1 MRFPSQRPRPSR
13 TMRFEPLEGRCLLSA
28 LPALDVRLGDFVASG
43 LQQEIARPLAAATD
57 LTGLAQVRT
66 EYGLTGAGQTV
77 AIIDSGIA
85 YDHAALGG
93 GFGSGYHVVGGY
105 DFAEGDT
112 NPYDDG
118 PAGGHGTHVAGI
130 LAGNSTYYAGV
141 APGVDV
147 VSLRVFDDAGHGQF
161 DWIEQALQWVH
172 ANRNAFA
179 HPITTVNMSLGAAWN
194 SSTLPGWAV
203 LEDELA
209 VLEADGI
216 FVAVAA
222 GNSFQSSSQPGLSYP
237 AASTHVVPVASVDAD
252 GTLSYF
258 SQRDP
263 RVIAAPG
270 RSILSTVP
278 DYLGDMNGVADDY
291 AQLSGTSMAAPYVA
305 GASVLLREAYQ
316 FAGIA
321 NVSQQMLYQTMVNT
335 ADTISDPLTG
345 RNYFRLNLDRAI
357 DSIMP
362 ADDFGSTAAT
372 ATNLGTI
379 GDKRSVKGAIERLQD
394 QDWFAFTAGTSGTIS
409 ITVAPDGNL
418 TPKWQLPNGIKT
430 SIDAS
435 GRVLSFDVTA
445 GQSYTFGL
453 ATAKGLGH
461 YSLDFALKANAG
473 SINWGTVQQ
482 GRFNGYQVTAAGA
495 WFNLTA
501 AADGILTIEA
511 LAARGSGSAQ
521 LQLYDAS
528 GRLVASSTATAD
540 GGRIDFTTTAGAAF
554 RLRAVAVGGATSVDF
569 RVTDLVAKVGNSLR
583 VTGTEGNDN
592 FVFHAGKNYVLSLN
606 GVSYQFAAAAAA
618 SLLFD
623 GRGGNDAAV
632 FESEGNSSATLR
644 PGSAEMTGAGF
655 QAKATNVE
663 TLTVRSSGTANR
675 AMLYDSAGDDALVAG
690 PTYASLSGSGFAN
703 RVEGFQTVYA
713 YATAGG
719 KNTAQLYDSA
729 GNDTLVLT
737 AQDARLSGRGFY
749 IRAAGFAEVY
759 AYATA
764 GGYDTG
770 RFQTLAGSTAPA
782 VSSSRSGVKSI
793 LDTAAVDRVLQLQG
807 TWR

>member
-1 MRFPSQRPRPSR
+1 
-13 TMRFEPLEGRCLLSA
+13 MRFEPLEGRCLLSA
-28 LPALDVRLGDFVASG
+28 LPALDARLGDFVASE
-43 LQQEIARPLAAATD
+43 LRQQVARPLAVAAD
-57 LTGLAQVRT
+57 VTGLTQVRS

-77 AIIDSGIA
+77 AVIDTGIA

-93 GFGSGYHVVGGY
+93 GLGSSYHVVGGY
-105 DFAEGDT
+105 DFAEGDA

-130 LAGNSTYYAGV
+130 LAGSSAYYAGV

-147 VSLRVFDDAGHGQF
+147 VSLRVFDDAGHSQF
-161 DWIEQALQWVH
+161 DWIEQALRWVH
-172 ANRNAFA
+172 TNRNAFA
-179 HPITTVNMSLGAAWN
+179 YPITTVNLSLGAAWN

-209 VLEADGI
+209 QLEADGI
-216 FVAVAA
+216 FIAVAA
-222 GNSFQSSSQPGLSYP
+222 GNGFQSSGQTGLSYP
-237 AASTHVVPVASVDAD
+237 AASAHVVPVASVDAD

-270 RSILSTVP
+270 RSISSTVP
-278 DYLGDMNGVADDY
+278 DYLGDRNGVADDY

-316 FAGIA
+316 YAGVA
-321 NVSQQMLYQTMVNT
+321 NVSQQALYQKLVNT
-335 ADTISDPLTG
+335 ADTISDPITG
-345 RNYFRLNLDRAI
+345 RNYFRLNLDRAV
-357 DSIMP
+357 DSVMP

-372 ATNLGTI
+372 AATLGTI
-379 GDKRSVKGAIERLQD
+379 TDKRSVKGAIERLQD
-394 QDWFAFTAGTSGTIS
+394 QDWFTFTAGASGTVS
-409 ITVAPDGNL
+409 IAVAPDGNL
-418 TPKWQLPNGIKT
+418 APKWQLPSGVKT
-430 SIDAS
+430 IVDAS
-435 GRVLSFDVTA
+435 GRVLSFSVTA

-453 ATAKGLGH
+453 ATSKGLGH
-461 YSLDFALKANAG
+461 YTLDVAIKANAG
-473 SINWGTVQQ
+473 TTNWGTVQQ

-511 LAARGSGSAQ
+511 LSSRGSGSTQ
-521 LQLYDAS
+521 LQLYDAG
-528 GRLVASSTATAD
+528 GRLVAASTATAD
-540 GGRIDFTTTAGAAF
+540 GARIDFTATAGAAF
-554 RLRAVAVGGATSVDF
+554 RLRAVAVGGATNVDF

-583 VTGTEGNDN
+583 VTGTEANDN
-592 FVFHAGKNYVLSLN
+592 LVFHAGKNYVLSIN
-606 GVSYQFAAAAAA
+606 GVSYQFAKAAIA

-623 GRGGNDAAV
+623 GRGGSDAAV
-632 FESEGNSSATLR
+632 FESDDNCSATLR
-644 PGSAEMTGAGF
+644 PGSAEIVGSGY
-655 QAKATNVE
+655 QAKATSVE
-663 TLTVRSSGTANR
+663 TLTVRSSGAANR
-675 AMLYDSAGDDALVAG
+675 AMLYDSAGNDALVAG
-690 PTYASLSGSGFAN
+690 PTYASLSGSSFAN

-713 YATAGG
+713 YATAG

-729 GNDTLVLT
+729 GNDTLVLSV
-737 AQDARLSGRGFY
+737 QDARLSGRGFY
-749 IRAAGFAEVY
+749 IRAAGFAEVS

-782 VSSSRSGVKSI
+782 VSASRLGVKSI
-793 LDTAAVDRVLQLQG
+793 LDTAAVDRALQLQG